1 MDLSAI
7 LNSLNDA
14 QRAAVS
20 APVGPVLVLAGAG
33 SGKTRVLTHRI
44 AWLIQTEGVSPHGI
58 LAVTFTN
65 KAAAEMRARVEGLL
79 GVPGTGLW
87 LGTFHGLA
95 HRLLRLH
102 WREAG
107 LAQGFQILDSEDQ
120 LRLIRKV
127 LKAMGLD
134 ESGWAPK
141 DVQHFI
147 NKHKDEG
154 RRPGQVRAGADQ
166 TSAQMLKLYTE
177 YEAVCARTG
186 VIDFA
191 ELLLRAYEL
200 WRDQPTLL
208 AHYRARFRHV
218 LVDEFQD
225 TNAIQYEWIRLL
237 VGSSGAPFV
246 VGDDDQCLAAGTLVT
261 MSDGTSKPIESVQAG
276 EQVLSSYGSGNLRP
290 ATVTDR
296 FARLRSGRML
306 RLHMRSGRILE
317 STPEHTHFAG
327 YVLGETPQT
336 HFLYLMYKE
345 GFGYRLGT
353 SQVYTQGQVKPMVGF
368 KLRAIQEHADA
379 TWIIRTHPDEN
390 EARFDEMVTSLR
402 YALPTLPFSPRKGA
416 SRNGLVH
423 DPRYIRRVF
432 ETMAT
437 ADAAARLLEDCG
449 LDIERP
455 HHRPRGRN
463 SCRRN
468 IVITLCADQRGANPM
483 HCISIVGVDPGDRA
497 LLEGLGLHVR
507 RAKSSGR
514 SWRFETARADFGE
527 LMAIAGRIRVRLDGH
542 YILKGRM
549 LNRSLPFITASSIRS
564 GMVMATDGAGFDVVE
579 RIEERL
585 GDTEVYDLNVDKTHN
600 FIANGLFTH
609 NSIYRWRGARIE
621 HLHRFRVDFP
631 QSQMIRLEQNYRSSG
646 AILAAANALIANNA
660 SRLGKTLWTR
670 GAQGEP
676 VKLYAAFNERDEAEF
691 VVTRVLEWVQRG
703 GARAETAILYRSNA
717 QSRMFEEALIM
728 ARVPYRVYGGLRF
741 FERAEIKDAL
751 AYLRLIVNRDDD
763 ASFER
768 VVNLPPR
775 GIGARTLDAVRGAA
789 RSSGSSLWGAAYAG
803 GAESGARAAGA
814 LQAFGALIERLAAE
828 TRGRPL
834 HEIVDRVIQGSGLV
848 AHYQKERADRG
859 EARVENLE
867 ELVSAARGFLTE
879 GELPPL
885 DAFLAHAVLESGETQ
900 AEPFEDCVQMM
911 TLHSAKGLEFPLVF
925 MCGMEDGLFPHQ
937 RSQSDLEGLEEE
949 RRLCYVGMTR
959 AMRQLYLTYAE
970 QRRLHGTDTY
980 NAPSRFIREIP
991 PALLEEVRPRIRLA
1005 QHPSAYHAR
1014 GGEGFGVGESFGAG
1028 GRGSRDGRGAGAGPG
1043 SRGVAGGGALAEA
1056 LAGGMRLGSRVRH
1069 GKFGEGVVLTIEGQ
1083 GAHARVQ
1090 VNFERQ
1096 GSKWLM
1102 LQYANLEVV

>member
-14 QRAAVS
+14 QRAAVT
-20 APVGPVLVLAGAG
+20 APLGPVLVLAGAG

-44 AWLIQTEGVSPHGI
+44 AWLIQTEGVSPHSI

-65 KAAAEMRARVEGLL
+65 KAAAEMRARVERLL
-79 GVPGTGLW
+79 GIPSTGLW

-107 LAQGFQILDSEDQ
+107 LAQSFQILDAEDQ
-120 LRLIRKV
+120 LRLIRKI
-127 LKAMGLD
+127 LKAAGLD

-141 DVQHFI
+141 DVQYFI

-154 RRPGQVRAGADQ
+154 RRPGQVRAGADR

-177 YEAVCARTG
+177 YEAACARAG

-200 WRDQPTLL
+200 WRDQPSML

-237 VGSSGAPFV
+237 VGASGAPFV
-246 VGDDDQCLAAGTLVT
+246 VGDDDQ
-261 MSDGTSKPIESVQAG
+261 
-276 EQVLSSYGSGNLRP
+276 
-290 ATVTDR
+290 
-296 FARLRSGRML
+296 
-306 RLHMRSGRILE
+306 
-317 STPEHTHFAG
+317 
-327 YVLGETPQT
+327 
-336 HFLYLMYKE
+336 
-345 GFGYRLGT
+345 
-353 SQVYTQGQVKPMVGF
+353 
-368 KLRAIQEHADA
+368 
-379 TWIIRTHPDEN
+379 
-390 EARFDEMVTSLR
+390 
-402 YALPTLPFSPRKGA
+402 
-416 SRNGLVH
+416 
-423 DPRYIRRVF
+423 
-432 ETMAT
+432 
-437 ADAAARLLEDCG
+437 
-449 LDIERP
+449 
-455 HHRPRGRN
+455 
-463 SCRRN
+463 
-468 IVITLCADQRGANPM
+468 
-483 HCISIVGVDPGDRA
+483 
-497 LLEGLGLHVR
+497 
-507 RAKSSGR
+507 
-514 SWRFETARADFGE
+514 
-527 LMAIAGRIRVRLDGH
+527 
-542 YILKGRM
+542 
-549 LNRSLPFITASSIRS
+549 
-564 GMVMATDGAGFDVVE
+564 
-579 RIEERL
+579 
-585 GDTEVYDLNVDKTHN
+585 
-600 FIANGLFTH
+600 
-609 NSIYRWRGARIE
+609 SIYRWRGARIE

-631 QSQMIRLEQNYRSSG
+631 QAQLIRLEQNYRSTG
-646 AILAAANALIANNA
+646 AILAAANALIANNG

-703 GARAETAILYRSNA
+703 GMRAETAILYRSNA
-717 QSRMFEEALIM
+717 QSRAFEEALIM

-751 AYLRLIVNRDDD
+751 AYLRLLANHDDD

-775 GIGARTLDAVRGAA
+775 GIGARTLDTLREAA
-789 RSSGSSLWGAAYAG
+789 RAAGSSLWNAARGGGGETGAPAA
-803 GAESGARAAGA
+803 GARAAGA
-814 LQAFGALIERLAAE
+814 LQGFCALIEKLAAQ
-828 TRGRPL
+828 TAGRAL
-834 HEIVDRVIQGSGLV
+834 HEIVDRVIQESGLV

-867 ELVSAARGFLTE
+867 ELVSAARGFLPE
-879 GELPPL
+879 GDLPAL
-885 DAFLAHAVLESGETQ
+885 EGFLAHAVLESGETQ

-911 TLHSAKGLEFPLVF
+911 TLHSAKGLEFPLVLI
-925 MCGMEDGLFPHQ
+925 CGMEDGLFPHQ

-1005 QHPSAYHAR
+1005 QRPGAWHDRNGQGFRAGEHFDSAQ
-1014 GGEGFGVGESFGAG
+1014 
-1028 GRGSRDGRGAGAGPG
+1028 GRGFSGGGNGGVSGARAPAGAG
-1043 SRGVAGGGALAEA
+1043 RLAEA

-1069 GKFGEGVVLTIEGQ
+1069 GKFGEGVVLMIEGQ

-1102 LQYANLEVV
+1102 LQYANLEVM